1 MFRSC
6 LIAALALPLAAAVA
20 APAPRPA
27 AKPTVIA
34 KKDCCARCPM
44 CAAMKPTKSAAGPA
58 HGMGGMMGG
67 KAAAPNTAVS
77 VTFAPDGTV
86 YAVRGDTIYKLDANL
101 AVTAQVRLGVTAA
114 AGAGEHAG
122 HKH

>member
-6 LIAALALPLAAAVA
+6 LIAALALPMAAVVA
-20 APAPRPA
+20 APTPRPA
-27 AKPTVIA
+27 AKRTAAA

-44 CAAMKPTKSAAGPA
+44 CAAMKSAKSAAGPA
-58 HGMGGMMGG
+58 RGMGGMMGG
-67 KAAAPNTAVS
+67 KAAAPGTAVT

-101 AVTAQVRLGVTAA
+101 AVAGQVRLGVPPA
-114 AGAGEHAG
+114 AGVGEHAG